1 MLATNSLLH
10 QQHDRLL
17 ARIRLLI
24 SNAIRHSGTSFFQ
37 QPSHQ
42 MLATNGLLIN
52 ISTHGADKLLFI
64 SNNIQKMN
72 CPVDRSHLG
81 CSGCDSFCFT
91 SAVLRTMSDNS
102 SLVQQASIIQT
113 NCDGIYDY
121 VLILVKATSDT
132 ASTSSGAKNQKN
144 N

>member
-1 MLATNSLLH
+1 MLATNSFLH

-17 ARIRLLI
+17 VRIRFFI
-24 SNAIRHSGTSFFQ
+24 SSTIRHSGTSLFQ

-42 MLATNGLLIN
+42 TLATNRFLIN
-52 ISTHGADKLLFI
+52 ISTSGADKPLFI
-64 SNNIQKMN
+64 SSNSQKTN
-72 CPVDRSHLG
+72 CPVGRSHLG

-91 SAVLRTMSDNS
+91 SAVLRTMSDNT